1 MAAKRAIAAILA
13 AIGLAGGSMAQ
24 GGADPVSERAAVYM
38 TYQSDADEVG
48 AKPFKSTSDID
59 AALSTLGAYNADQLT
74 RGWISYSA
82 LIASQDPDF
91 RANVRDIE
99 AFYGRD
105 RVMSSFASGGGYAR
119 SLKGGDDAVSAAIGV
134 TDTDLPRLYSS
145 AALVKEQGYSLQG
158 YGWAKSRIRNGGQ
171 RADNVKLLQGK
182 GQTADNMILAAL
194 TAPNGATPLSDTNA
208 AGVTTA
214 VATAADVATAVRLPA
229 FMSDGFIAGRKKV
242 KYGKEPVAN
251 QIASV
256 AALRILGADSVEDA
270 KLSRV
275 MLEPSVQSCM
285 KMQNLQLQGCVAGVG
300 QEFEVPHCISQH
312 ALAEIADCLGAVY
325 K

>member
-1 MAAKRAIAAILA
+1 MAALRVFAAVLA
-13 AIGLAGGSMAQ
+13 AAGLAGGGIAQ
-24 GGADPVSERAAVYM
+24 GKDPVSEKAAIYM
-38 TYQSDADEVG
+38 TYQSDADEVSVN
-48 AKPFKSTSDID
+48 PFKDTGDID
-59 AALSTLGAYNADQLT
+59 DALSTLGSYNADQLT

-82 LIASQDPDF
+82 LVASQDPEF

-105 RVMSSFASGGGYAR
+105 RVMNSFANGGGYAR
-119 SLKGGDDAVSAAIGV
+119 SLKGGDDAVGSAIAV
-134 TDTDLPRLYSS
+134 TDEDLARIYSS
-145 AALVKEQGYSLQG
+145 AAIVKEQGYSLQG
-158 YGWAKSRIRNGGQ
+158 YGWAKSRIRDGSK
-171 RADNVKLLQGK
+171 RADNVKLLQTK
-182 GQTADNMILAAL
+182 GQSADNLILAAL
-194 TAPNGATPLSDTNA
+194 AAPSGATPLSDTNA

-214 VATAADVATAVRLPA
+214 VATATDVATAVRLPA
-229 FMSDGFIAGRKKV
+229 FLSTGFTGGKKKV

-256 AALRILGADSVEDA
+256 AALRILGAEGVEDA

-275 MLEPSVQSCM
+275 MLEPTVQSCM

>member
-1 MAAKRAIAAILA
+1 MAAVRIFAAVLA
-13 AIGLAGGSMAQ
+13 VAGLAGVSIAQ
-24 GGADPVSERAAVYM
+24 NKDPVSEKAAVYM
-38 TYQSDADEVG
+38 TYQSDADKVG
-48 AKPFKSTSDID
+48 GKPFKSSGDID
-59 AALSTLGAYNADQLT
+59 AALETLGSYNADQLT

-82 LIASQDPDF
+82 LVASQDPDF

-105 RVMSSFASGGGYAR
+105 RVVNSFASGGGYAR
-119 SLKGGDDAVSAAIGV
+119 SLKGGDDAVGSAIAV
-134 TDTDLPRLYSS
+134 TDEDLARLYST
-145 AALVKEQGYSLQG
+145 AAIVKEQGYSLQG
-158 YGWAKSRIRNGGQ
+158 YGWAKSRIRDGGR
-171 RADNVKLLQGK
+171 RAENVKLLQGSGK
-182 GQTADNMILAAL
+182 SADNLILAAL
-194 TAPNGATPLSDTNA
+194 VAPSATPLSDTNA

-214 VATAADVATAVRLPA
+214 VATASDVATAVRLPT
-229 FMSDGFIAGRKKV
+229 FLTGNFTGGKKKV

-256 AALRILGADSVEDA
+256 AALRILGADSVEEA
-270 KLSRV
+270 RLSRV

>member
-1 MAAKRAIAAILA
+1 MAAMRIFAAVLA
-13 AIGLAGGSMAQ
+13 VAGLAGVSSAQ
-24 GGADPVSERAAVYM
+24 VADPVSERAAVYM
-38 TYQSDADEVG
+38 TYQSDVDDVA
-48 AKPFKSTSDID
+48 AKPFKSTKDID
-59 AALSTLGAYNADQLT
+59 QALSTLGAYNADQMT

-99 AFYGRD
+99 AFYGRE
-105 RVMSSFASGGGYAR
+105 RVVNSFASGGGYAR

-134 TDTDLPRLYSS
+134 TDTDLPKIYST

-158 YGWAKSRIRNGGQ
+158 YGWAKSRIRNGSQ

-182 GQTADNMILAAL
+182 GQSANNLILAAL
-194 TAPNGATPLSDTNA
+194 APQVDSPA
-208 AGVTTA
+208 ADGVTNA
-214 VATAADVATAVRLPA
+214 VATAGQVASAVRLPA
-229 FMSDGFIAGRKKV
+229 FMTEGFTGARHKV
-242 KYGKEPVAN
+242 KHGKEPVAN

-256 AALRILGADSVEDA
+256 AALRILGSDA
-270 KLSRV
+270 VDDARLSRV
-275 MLEPSVQSCM
+275 MLEPTVQSCM

-300 QEFEVPHCISQH
+300 QEYEVPHCISQH